1 MTTQTRRKRFRAMLW
16 SLLFIAVGA
25 VALPAASYLLAPAEA
40 QAQAQSQNAGG
51 AEKNPRANFWRA
63 VRIGES
69 GYSAVAAGESG
80 VFINNGGQN
89 WRQMRNRI
97 ISAYGGWGILLAL
110 GAVLAYHLLH
120 GRVALREARS
130 GMTVPRWKTWERA
143 LHWYTAALFVVLAV
157 TGLSMLFGRLLLIP
171 LLGAKGFSLWAA
183 FSINTHN
190 IIGPFFSLGVLAMLV
205 CWVKNNIPNATDM
218 QWLRAGGGLFGDKHP
233 SAGKANAGEKIWF
246 WIVIFVGLI
255 AVCATGL
262 ALIGWLGLESRGAM
276 QSMHQIH
283 AIAAL
288 LWIAVFFGH
297 AYIGTLGTEGALEGM
312 TSGRVSVEWAK
323 QHHDLWYAQVKNQA
337 ARDEGGGAKA
347 HAAKTASAH

>member
-25 VALPAASYLLAPAEA
+25 VALPAASYLLAPAE
-40 QAQAQSQNAGG
+40 AQAQSQNAGG

-157 TGLSMLFGRLLLIP
+157 TGLSM
-171 LLGAKGFSLWAA
+171 
-183 FSINTHN
+183 
-190 IIGPFFSLGVLAMLV
+190 
-205 CWVKNNIPNATDM
+205 
-218 QWLRAGGGLFGDKHP
+218 
-233 SAGKANAGEKIWF
+233 
-246 WIVIFVGLI
+246 
-255 AVCATGL
+255 
-262 ALIGWLGLESRGAM
+262 
-276 QSMHQIH
+276 
-283 AIAAL
+283 
-288 LWIAVFFGH
+288 
-297 AYIGTLGTEGALEGM
+297 
-312 TSGRVSVEWAK
+312 
-323 QHHDLWYAQVKNQA
+323 
-337 ARDEGGGAKA
+337 
-347 HAAKTASAH
+347 